1 MALLLMSVAKGLWF
15 MFDTDTMVMVVAMV
29 VVFVVSIF
37 QYFIDGSWRED
48 SNVRWM
54 VDFYGGD
61 VM

>member
-37 QYFIDGSWRED
+37 QYFIDGS
-48 SNVRWM
+48 
-54 VDFYGGD
+54 
-61 VM
+61 